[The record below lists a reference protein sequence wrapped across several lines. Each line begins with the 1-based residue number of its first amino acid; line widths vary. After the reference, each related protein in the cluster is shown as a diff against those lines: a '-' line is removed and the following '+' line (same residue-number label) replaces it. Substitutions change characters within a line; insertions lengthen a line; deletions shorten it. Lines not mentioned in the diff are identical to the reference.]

1 MLGMGKECKFKD
13 HDQRQSRNSQFFDL
27 LESSKSLKHLN
38 DFLHL
43 RPLLRIRF
51 LTFHRMLD
59 NDVGQHLSITGL
71 RLCLNQLNKNTNILI
86 SLTNWHL

>member
-13 HDQRQSRNSQFFDL
+13 HGQRQSSNSQFFDL
-27 LESSKSLKHLN
+27 PESSNSLKHLN

-43 RPLLRIRF
+43 RPLLRICF
-51 LTFHRMLD
+51 LTFLHMLD

-71 RLCLNQLNKNTNILI
+71 RFCLNKSLPNI
-86 SLTNWHL
+86 SSYAR